1 MGTWE
6 SAGDTGAILSFTVF
20 LIRLFG
26 DQTQSAMSPKPEP
39 LSPDPSLNQ
48 SHLPVVQ
55 IEGSSS
61 TPPLSGPKLPEY
73 LPRGSFPPITDSELK
88 ITFVSTPPSLGEGRQ
103 KVLEMGCEA
112 VAQALWE

>member
-88 ITFVSTPPSLGEGRQ
+88 ITFVSTPPSPGEGRQ
-103 KVLEMGCEA
+103 KGD
-112 VAQALWE
+112 